1 MWSNKAKCKLLR
13 LGWGNRIY
21 MYRLRK
27 EFIESSP
34 VKKDLG
40 ILVDEKQDMSQK
52 RALAAWKANSILD

>member
-1 MWSNKAKCKLLR
+1 
-13 LGWGNRIY
+13 LG
-21 MYRLRK
+21 K

-52 RALAAWKANSILD
+52 RALAAWKANSILG